1 MVIFNSYKI
10 FLLFIMVCGINAST
24 AKDSNDTMLSKVN
37 KIRTE
42 GCYCGRRW
50 MPPTKPVRWSNALE
64 KSAMHHAIDMSEH
77 HFFAHYSH
85 NGENIGQRIDLIGY
99 KWKYVGEN
107 LGEGQSNFDE
117 VLQDWLRS
125 RSHCQMLMN
134 ENMKEMAVINYQ
146 NYWVQHFATPLE

>member
-1 MVIFNSYKI
+1 MAIFNTYKTLLLI
-10 FLLFIMVCGINAST
+10 FMICGINAPMSRD
-24 AKDSNDTMLSKVN
+24 DSDTMLSKVN
-37 KIRTE
+37 KIRAE

-50 MPPTKPVRWSNALE
+50 MPPTHSVKWSPILE
-64 KSAMHHAIDMSEH
+64 KSAMNHALDMSEH
-77 HFFAHYSH
+77 HFFAHFSH

-117 VLQDWLRS
+117 VLEDWLKS

-134 ENMKEMAVINYQ
+134 ENMQEMAIINYKS
-146 NYWVQHFATPLE
+146 YWVQHFATPMK